1 MSLSVAKCHEAA
13 LIYQKDKDAVLHFP
27 SYMAIMVKENKII
40 AMLKFQHGYWKFK
53 VKKRGDQFDV
63 SIKSKKEK
71 EELTIDQIDIQSQY
85 KIFKSRGCEDVIPNF
100 SQISTLYELE
110 HFYRYYFTNN
120 MLDLLYCYV
129 MFLGTAILLGY
140 EQPKT
145 YKYTISDG
153 SVNALIQQIT
163 DWYELI
169 RVHYYLKT

>member
-1 MSLSVAKCHEAA
+1 MSLSVVKCQEAA
-13 LIYQKDKDAVLHFP
+13 QIYQKDKDAVQNFP
-27 SYMAIMVKENKII
+27 NYMTIMVKENKIV

-53 VKKRGDQFDV
+53 VKKRGDQFNV
-63 SIKSKKEK
+63 SIKPKKEK
-71 EELTIDQIDIQSQY
+71 EDLPIDQIDIQSQY

-100 SQISTLYELE
+100 SQIRTLYELDR
-110 HFYRYYFTNN
+110 FYHYYFTNN

-129 MFLGTAILLGY
+129 MFLGTVILLGY

-145 YKYTISDG
+145 YKYTISD
-153 SVNALIQQIT
+153 SSAVALIQQIT